1 MSEIKDWGR
10 KKAGSIRELAL
21 NLSFELGSL
30 SEDLMQKAR
39 YSSTEI
45 IELID
50 TVDSAIGTL
59 RDDMCKYYDKHL
71 NRLSEEF
78 YRYGALDA

>member
-10 KKAGSIRELAL
+10 KKAGSIRELAS
-21 NLSFELGSL
+21 NLSFELANL

-39 YSSTEI
+39 YSSSDI
-45 IELID
+45 PELVD
-50 TVDSAIGTL
+50 TIDSAITCM
-59 RDDMCKYYDKHL
+59 RNDMCKYYEMHL

-78 YRYGALDA
+78 YRHGTLDE

>member
-1 MSEIKDWGR
+1 MSEMKDWGR

-39 YSSTEI
+39 YSSTGYQKNS
-45 IELID
+45 ID
-50 TVDSAIGTL
+50 TE
-59 RDDMCKYYDKHL
+59 R
-71 NRLSEEF
+71 
-78 YRYGALDA
+78 

>member
-59 RDDMCKYYDKHL
+59 RDDMCNYYDKHL
-71 NRLSEEF
+71 KRLSEEF